1 MHSILVPTDFS
12 KNTHTALSYAIDLA
26 NQFGCK
32 LILFNTYK
40 LSHRAGMYIGVEKM
54 MREESKVQMAELLRE
69 VRPLI
74 KGDATVEGKVAKGE
88 AIPTIIRAAKK
99 LEINLIVMGTQ
110 GASGLKEVFI
120 GSTTNGVIKGSK
132 IPVLAVP
139 SEYKYQ
145 AIKTVALSLD
155 GESISSELSLE
166 SLRMIIYRYNA
177 DVRIFHITSPGQSVD
192 VELKGKLPKILSR
205 IDHSVQ
211 LIEAESDQI
220 NQSIKHFVEEE
231 KADLLCMIK
240 RDRGFWGNLF
250 HSSVT
255 TREVFSSTVPLLILF
270 D

>member
-12 KNTHTALSYAIDLA
+12 KNTQTALSYAIDLA
-26 NQFGCK
+26 NQFACK

-40 LSHRAGMYIGVEKM
+40 LSHRAGMYIGVERM
-54 MREESKVQMAELLRE
+54 MREESREQMAQLLRE
-69 VRPLI
+69 VRPKI
-74 KGDATVEGKVAKGE
+74 KGEASVEGKVAKGE
-88 AIPTIIRAAKK
+88 AVSTIIRAAKK

-120 GSTTNGVIKGSK
+120 GSTTSGVINGSK

-139 SEYKYQ
+139 SEFKYRP
-145 AIKTVALSLD
+145 IKTIALSLD

-166 SLRMIIYRYNA
+166 SLRMVIYRYSA
-177 DVRIFHITSPGQSVD
+177 DVRIFHIATTGQPVGI
-192 VELKGKLPKILSR
+192 ELKGKLPKILSR
-205 IDHSVQ
+205 IDHTVQ
-211 LIEAESDQI
+211 VIETSSDKV
-220 NQSIKHFVEEE
+220 NQSIKKFVEE
-231 KADLLCMIK
+231 KNADLLCMIK

-255 TREVFSSTVPLLILF
+255 TREAFSSSIPLLILF